1 MYAALNEMW
10 LTSSRHLLCEKCKC
24 RVRQRQR
31 LYFAYMCASKGEA
44 IDQFTLIPYE
54 RPLGLA
60 NTVGAYASDLKLVRG
75 LPSHGDLDA
84 VPPDG
89 ALQLVARHLRD
100 EPPVPEDAHV
110 IRQALEFVNL
120 VGRDQ
125 NGGGRIGKV
134 LGQQRQR
141 AAAYHR
147 VKAVRRLVQKENGR
161 AMGQRQHEL
170 QPSALAFR

>member
-1 MYAALNEMW
+1 MGAG
-10 LTSSRHLLCEKCKC
+10 
-24 RVRQRQR
+24 
-31 LYFAYMCASKGEA
+31 KGEA
-44 IDQFTLIPYE
+44 IDQFTLIADE

-60 NTVGAYASDLKLVRG
+60 TAVRAYAGDLKLARG
-75 LPSHGDLDA
+75 LPSFRDLDA

-100 EPPVPEDAHV
+100 EPSVPEDAHV
-110 IRQALEFVNL
+110 VRQALEFVNL
-120 VGRDQ
+120 VRRDQ
-125 NGGGRIGKV
+125 DGRRRIGEV

-141 AAAYHR
+141 AAAHHR
-147 VKAVRRLVQKENGR
+147 VEAVGRLVQKENGR